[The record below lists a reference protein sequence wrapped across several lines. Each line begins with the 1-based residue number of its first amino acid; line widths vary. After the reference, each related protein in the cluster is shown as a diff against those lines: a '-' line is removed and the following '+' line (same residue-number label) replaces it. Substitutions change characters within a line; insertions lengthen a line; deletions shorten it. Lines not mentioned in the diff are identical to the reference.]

1 MIDYLTITF
10 FLDENDMRI
19 QDINVG
25 GVIKGNKVAL
35 LHMAKQGK
43 SGVIINTSSIGGRY
57 YHLVLFMYYENED
70 SK

>member
-10 FLDENDMRI
+10 LLDKNDMEI
-19 QDINVG
+19 QNINVG

-35 LHMAKQGK
+35 FHMAKQGK
-43 SGVIINTSSIGGRY
+43 NGVIINTSSVGGRY
-57 YHLVLFMYYENED
+57 YHLVFFMYYENDD